1 MIEKMRFLS
10 ITGSKEDIDRVA
22 DVYIDKYQM
31 HLENA
36 LAKLG
41 SSQTLTPYMDTN
53 PYKESLA
60 LAAQMALQL
69 PEDAQADGGFDN
81 IEEAN
86 AFINQTYES
95 LKLKYEKLDELKA
108 RKAAINE
115 DIHKVLPFRL
125 FNFNI
130 KPLMNARFIKFRYG
144 KISHEHFNRFLKY
157 EYEQLNVIFIE
168 SSSDDNYVFGMY
180 FVPSE
185 YADKVDAI
193 FSSMHFERILVPSE
207 LSGTPEQV
215 FQSYTAKFKEVSGQ
229 IKSLKSEIKKE
240 INSTAGRLL
249 CAKEMLEKYEA
260 GWNIRKLAACTRDR
274 YLHSE
279 YVHNVFYI
287 LCGWMTEDNANAFLK
302 EIEDDPKIF
311 VISEDGRE
319 GADIK
324 PPTRLKNPGLF
335 RPFEMFV
342 SLYGLPSYKELDPTI
357 FVALT
362 YSFLFGMMFGDLGQG
377 LCLTIGGFLFYR
389 FKKQSLGGILSLA
402 GIFSSIF
409 GVMYGSVFGFEE
421 VFTAVWTNPMHDVM
435 TVLYTAI
442 GFGIS
447 LNLLSMILNIANG
460 IRMKDKGRIFFS
472 TNGVAGLVF
481 YALAIACGLLYLT
494 GRNLPATIL
503 LIVGFGIPLLCL
515 FLQEPLSR
523 LLEHKKKLIEGTKGM
538 FFVQSFFEMFDIL
551 LSFITNTL
559 SFVRVGAFALSHA
572 GMMSVVLMLGK
583 ASTQNPSIVTLI
595 LGNIFVMGL
604 EGLCAGIQVLRLEYY
619 ELFSRFYSGTGKPFR
634 PFKLSKNIQ

>member
-10 ITGSKEDIDRVA
+10 ITGPKEDIDRVA

-41 SSQTLTPYMDTN
+41 SSQTLTPFVDTN

-60 LAAQMALQL
+60 LATQMALQL
-69 PEDAQADGGFDN
+69 PEDAQPEGGFESLN
-81 IEEAN
+81 EAN

-108 RKAAINE
+108 RKAAVNE
-115 DIHKVLPFRL
+115 DIHKVLPFRM

-144 KISHEHFNRFLKY
+144 RISHEHFNRFLKY

-180 FVPSE
+180 FVPLE

-193 FSSMHFERILVPSE
+193 FSSMHFERIIVPTD
-207 LSGTPEQV
+207 LGGTPEQV

-229 IKSLKSEIKKE
+229 IKALKSEIKKE
-240 INSTAGRLL
+240 INSNAGKLL
-249 CAKEMLEKYEA
+249 LAKEMLEKYES
-260 GWNIRKLAACTRDR
+260 GWNIRKLAACTRDK
-274 YLHSE
+274 YIHSDD
-279 YVHNVFYI
+279 VHNVFYI
-287 LCGWMTEDNANAFLK
+287 LCGWMTEDNAKAFLK
-302 EIEDDPKIF
+302 EIENDPMIF

-319 GADIK
+319 AANLK
-324 PPTRLKNPGLF
+324 PPTKLKNPGIF
-335 RPFEMFV
+335 KPFEMFV
-342 SLYGLPSYKELDPTI
+342 GLYGLPSYKEFDPTI

-377 LCLTIGGFLFYR
+377 LCLTIGGFLFYK

-402 GIFSSIF
+402 GVFSSIF
-409 GVMYGSVFGFEE
+409 GVMYGSVFGLEE
-421 VFTAVWTNPMHDVM
+421 VFAPVWTNPMHDVM

-442 GFGIS
+442 AFGIC
-447 LNLLSMILNIANG
+447 LNLLSMVLNIANG

-481 YALAIACGLLYLT
+481 YALAITCGLLFLT
-494 GRNLPATIL
+494 GKKLPAKII
-503 LIVGFGIPLLCL
+503 IVLGLGIPLVCV

-523 LLEHKKKLIEGTKGM
+523 LVEHKKKLIEGKKGM
-538 FFVQSFFEMFDIL
+538 FFVQAFFEMFEIM
-551 LSFITNTL
+551 LSFLTNTI

-572 GMMSVVLMLGK
+572 GMMSVVLMLAK
-583 ASTQNPSIVTLI
+583 VSTDPNIPVLV

-604 EGLCAGIQVLRLEYY
+604 EGLIAGIQVLRLEYY
-619 ELFSRFYSGTGKPFR
+619 ELFSRFYSGTGKAFK
-634 PFKLSKNIQ
+634 PFKLSKNI